1 MGQESSV
8 ERRGGEVGGKNKE
21 KIRTAFAVFLWKR
34 LNNRWLKVDGIKSET
49 KDAQNGSWLVP
60 SGPGWLDDGPFM
72 FLVMVSGDLW
82 RLFDLEEN
90 AAGIAE
96 RGFHDAAFTIRQNQD
111 LKRFPAAE
119 RKKERIFV
127 NELRLQ
133 KYRL

>member
-1 MGQESSV
+1 MHKMVPG
-8 ERRGGEVGGKNKE
+8 
-21 KIRTAFAVFLWKR
+21 W
-34 LNNRWLKVDGIKSET
+34 
-49 KDAQNGSWLVP
+49 SWLVP

-96 RGFHDAAFTIRQNQD
+96 RGFHDAAFTIRQNRD
-111 LKRFPAAE
+111 LKRFPAAAQ

-133 KYRL
+133 IYLVILQNFTEYSLYSNL